1 MKTAVAVLAC
11 AAGACAF
18 APAAKSSKVAVAL
31 NSVFDDYVGGV
42 DLRGQKFEFD
52 PVRIGVSLLGMAGG
66 MVSTLSSVVEL

>member
-11 AAGACAF
+11 AAGASAF
-18 APAAKSSKVAVAL
+18 APAAKSGKVAVAL

-52 PVRIGVSLLGMAGG
+52 PVRIAHCISVGIGRTCSLSLDD
-66 MVSTLSSVVEL
+66 

>member
-11 AAGACAF
+11 AAGASAF
-18 APAAKSSKVAVAL
+18 TTSAKSTKVAVAL

-52 PVRIGVSLLGMAGG
+52 PVRTPLLADG
-66 MVSTLSSVVEL
+66 SWRWSEFSH